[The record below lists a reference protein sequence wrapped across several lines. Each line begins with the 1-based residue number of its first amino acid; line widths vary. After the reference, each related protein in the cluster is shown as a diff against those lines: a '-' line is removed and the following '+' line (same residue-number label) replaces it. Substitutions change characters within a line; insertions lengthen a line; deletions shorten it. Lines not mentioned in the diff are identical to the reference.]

1 MSSIS
6 YLDIG
11 NLGAAFIE
19 VKVGEEI
26 STVQGEGTQPPSLLS
41 PPGPGS
47 VRLCNAMETQLPHS
61 PSLSHPAS

>member
-26 STVQGEGTQPPSLLS
+26 STVQGEGTQPPSLPL
-41 PPGPGS
+41 
-47 VRLCNAMETQLPHS
+47 
-61 PSLSHPAS
+61 SLSEWYGELTSPLPRPPPQPAS